1 MAKFYNKLVRDNIPN
16 IIAKDGNKICV
27 IERLTDEEVMKYL
40 YDKLLEEANEVVQD
54 RNIEELADV
63 LEVVFAIANK
73 YGYTEEEDVLEVMD
87 KKREE
92 RGGFNENIILT
103 ICSNF
108 LKCQMKFLYLLKTFL
123 IKKIIQKKAKN

>member
-92 RGGFNENIILT
+92 RGGFNENIIL
-103 ICSNF
+103 
-108 LKCQMKFLYLLKTFL
+108 
-123 IKKIIQKKAKN
+123 KAVYDDKD